1 MSASRRREPSHPESP
16 AAPHP
21 VASPPP
27 GPPPDA
33 GERPSWFQP
42 AVPSSDDAG
51 RRPSSAGGPALGG
64 GSATAGGPSPAQ
76 PQSSA
81 APATGWPPPA
91 PMLLP
96 GQAAP
101 SYGTQPPASPLF
113 SPAVPAAAPQ
123 DPGAAAPGSADG
135 ATGAAQPDDEAT
147 AEAQERRKSNRRR
160 PMSRGRR
167 IALQLVGGL
176 VLTAGLVGAK
186 SYDAFHRFE
195 MTEPPPSVRT
205 IPVGETIALENAR
218 WRLVNIG
225 PMPDPPADPGEGRA
239 WLQMKLQV
247 TPLNKEGTKYR
258 FSTPALDLADDAGHT
273 WRVEV
278 LRLPS
283 KDMVPGQPTDFDLI
297 AVAPVPLA
305 DQVELVLWP
314 GGRSGTGPAVRF
326 DR

>member
-1 MSASRRREPSHPESP
+1 MPLS
-16 AAPHP
+16 
-21 VASPPP
+21 
-27 GPPPDA
+27 
-33 GERPSWFQP
+33 
-42 AVPSSDDAG
+42 
-51 RRPSSAGGPALGG
+51 
-64 GSATAGGPSPAQ
+64 
-76 PQSSA
+76 
-81 APATGWPPPA
+81 
-91 PMLLP
+91 

-101 SYGTQPPASPLF
+101 SYGGRPPGSSLF

-123 DPGAAAPGSADG
+123 DPGAPAPGSADG
-135 ATGAAQPDDEAT
+135 ASGAGRPDDEAT
-147 AEAQERRKSNRRR
+147 AEAPERRKRERRR

-167 IALQLVGGL
+167 IALQLVGAL
-176 VLTAGLVGAK
+176 VLTAGLVGVRG
-186 SYDAFHRFE
+186 YDAFHRFE
-195 MTEPPPSVRT
+195 MTEPPPSIRT
-205 IPVGETIALENAR
+205 IAVGETIALENAR

-225 PMPDPPADPGEGRA
+225 PMPNPPADPGEGRA

-283 KDMVPGQPTDFDLI
+283 KDLVPGQPADFDLL
-297 AVAPVPLA
+297 AVAPKPLA